1 MTRKTALAKAV
12 SCLAKAEA
20 SVGGVGKAYESW
32 SLLADRYIMLANEL
46 GARPSDVSFDSRNG
60 EV

>member
-12 SCLAKAEA
+12 SCLAKAEQ

-46 GARPSDVSFDSRNG
+46 GPRPTSVSDDV
-60 EV
+60 